1 MTAPD
6 IGQMPTSTFELWYLL
21 GALFIAG
28 VTSVV
33 TSWIQNLRQ
42 GPKLKQVA
50 EDTAATKNQVSN
62 GHKTLMRD
70 DVVETRDLVLC
81 LRGKIDGLIRS
92 VEVIQERQIHT
103 EQEVA
108 EIRERVSG
116 LTDDIQNCP
125 LRHPDN
131 KGN

>member
-1 MTAPD
+1 MTPEV
-6 IGQMPTSTFELWYLL
+6 GTMPTSTFELYYLL
-21 GALFIAG
+21 GGLVIAA
-28 VTSVV
+28 VTSVL
-33 TSWIQNLRQ
+33 TAWIQNHRQ
-42 GPKLKQVA
+42 GPKLQQVA

-62 GHKTLMRD
+62 GQTTLMRD
-70 DVVETRDLVLC
+70 DLVQTRDIVLC
-81 LRGKIDGLIRS
+81 IRGQLTGLARS

-103 EQEVA
+103 SQEVA